1 MTESELPRPIKI
13 KSIASEPY
21 EISATADECRALAG
35 RFGLPEVK
43 RVHAVI
49 TLIRDGAAVSATGTL
64 DADWTQSCAI
74 SGDDFPVSHRET
86 IKLRFVP
93 TRTDWRLDDE
103 VELTA
108 DDCDELEYDGDTF
121 DLGEAIA
128 QSVGLGID
136 PYATGP
142 NANAARKSKNIQTE
156 GEQDGPLAELLAGLK
171 RD

>member
-1 MTESELPRPIKI
+1 MIDSELPRPIKI

-21 EISATADECRALAG
+21 TVTASPDECSALAK
-35 RFGLPEVK
+35 RFDLSSVEK
-43 RVHAVI
+43 VHAIVD
-49 TLIRDGAAVSATGTL
+49 LIRDGDIISAQGTL
-64 DADWTQSCAI
+64 DAEWTQSCAL
-74 SGDDFPVSHRET
+74 SGDDFPVSHQEP
-86 IKLRFVP
+86 IELRFVP
-93 TRTDWRLDDE
+93 TRTDWQPDDE

-108 DDCDELEYDGDTF
+108 EDCDELEYEGDTF

-128 QSVGLGID
+128 QSLGLAID

-156 GEQDGPLAELLAGLK
+156 GQQDGPLAELLAGLK